1 MADEPAIRRATAL
14 VTVVMCLI
22 AVSEAGYGVASGGL
36 GEVPMIAALAVLPL
50 LYVIPATRPLWLRHR
65 YPLLAVQAAL
75 TYLPFAWF
83 GVHWAPSG
91 WLAGLVLLTVSSPE
105 SWFAA
110 AILAALEAAI
120 WSAVV
125 AEMPNQSTIP
135 AAASAM
141 FVFVF
146 DALVLFGLARLAD
159 LVAAVHAARD
169 ELAEAAVTAERVR
182 AADSLRAAIGGRLAE
197 AAGRSAAALRAI
209 AGSPSL
215 AREHIA
221 ATAVTARE
229 ALGEVREVAA
239 RYRNA
244 PWPEAAPAEPGQTPA
259 PRLAQAVLVVTLCGL
274 AVMYSAFVATNDNG
288 VPGGYGGPLVAL
300 TIADAVALV
309 ILQLRHSWP
318 SRGTALSSTG
328 RPRGWPATLL
338 LQAVLT
344 YALFPWTG
352 WHPLIMCGFLAGSV
366 LLLVPGRL
374 GGVAFA
380 AVIASIAVLWT
391 VKPFPNLTNSELL
404 AGMLFFTVESAALGL
419 LVFGLTRLA
428 QLAVQLADLHGEL
441 ARKAVAGERL
451 RMARDTHDL
460 LGLGLSAIAMKADL
474 IGKLIGR
481 DDARAG
487 EETADLARICATA
500 RADVRLVAGEARD
513 LPLDAELAAARDVL
527 VSAGI
532 DVRMRVSADPG
543 PETVAVLVPVV
554 REAVTNILKHSGA
567 RCCTLELT
575 ADSSTQLRLLI
586 SNDGSDDADSAPL
599 AAAGHTGNG
608 LRNLADRI
616 EAAGGQLAASREA
629 GTFSLAVELPLPA
642 GAPVVALEPA
652 GLGGDPHRVHPVTAA
667 ELGHRRC
674 QVVPHG
680 PVGQEQLRRDCGQ
693 VRARREP
700 PQDIGLPVRQRAL
713 LHLQRRQGQLLVDD
727 PLPRR
732 DPAQHVDQLVRRGV
746 LDHEARHVR
755 AERVAQLPGLPH
767 YGQDHHPARWQPLVQ
782 LRRGGDPVKP
792 WQVDVEHREVGTLRQ
807 RRGHDVRAGRHLGDD
822 LDVILQVKHGDQ
834 RVPQNPHVLRDK
846 DPDHHPSNRRALMG
860 TTMCAPPLSRK
871 PRVQAAG

>member
-1 MADEPAIRRATAL
+1 MADEPAVRRATAL

-22 AVSEAGYGVASGGL
+22 AVSEAGYGVAEDGV

-91 WLAGLVLLTVSSPE
+91 WLAGLVLLTVPSPE
-105 SWFAA
+105 SWFTAS
-110 AILAALEAAI
+110 ILAALEAAI

-125 AEMPNQSTIP
+125 AGMPNQSTIP
-135 AAASAM
+135 AAAWAM
-141 FVFVF
+141 TAFVF
-146 DALVLFGLARLAD
+146 DALVLFGLARLAN

-182 AADSLRAAIGGRLAE
+182 AADNLRAAIGGRLAA
-197 AAGRSAAALRAI
+197 AAGRSAAALQAI

-244 PWPEAAPAEPGQTPA
+244 PWPEATPAEPGDTPA

-274 AVMYSAFVATNDNG
+274 AALYSAFVATDNHG

-318 SRGTALSSTG
+318 SRGVA

-338 LQAVLT
+338 LQAILT

-352 WHPLIMCGFLAGSV
+352 WHPLTMCGFLAGSV
-366 LLLVPGRL
+366 LLLVPGTPGR
-374 GGVAFA
+374 VAFA
-380 AVIASIAVLWT
+380 AVIASIAALWT
-391 VKPFPNLTNSELL
+391 VSPFPDLTNAELL
-404 AGMLFFTVESAALGL
+404 AGMLFITVESAALSL
-419 LVFGLTRLA
+419 LVYGLTRLA
-428 QLAVQLADLHGEL
+428 QLAVQLAELRGEL
-441 ARKAVAGERL
+441 ARKAVADERL

-460 LGLGLSAIAMKADL
+460 LGLSLSAIAMKADL

-487 EETADLARICATA
+487 TEIAELARICATA
-500 RADVRLVAGEARD
+500 RADVRLVTGEARD

-527 VSAGI
+527 ASAGI
-532 DVRMRVSADPG
+532 DVRMRVSADPA

-667 ELGHRRC
+667 ELGHRGR

-680 PVGQEQLRRDCGQ
+680 PV
-693 VRARREP
+693 
-700 PQDIGLPVRQRAL
+700 
-713 LHLQRRQGQLLVDD
+713 
-727 PLPRR
+727 
-732 DPAQHVDQLVRRGV
+732 
-746 LDHEARHVR
+746 
-755 AERVAQLPGLPH
+755 
-767 YGQDHHPARWQPLVQ
+767 
-782 LRRGGDPVKP
+782 
-792 WQVDVEHREVGTLRQ
+792 
-807 RRGHDVRAGRHLGDD
+807 
-822 LDVILQVKHGDQ
+822 
-834 RVPQNPHVLRDK
+834 
-846 DPDHHPSNRRALMG
+846 
-860 TTMCAPPLSRK
+860 
-871 PRVQAAG
+871 